1 MSVQSVRLDRV
12 VVACLLA
19 ACMQVTAAADLP
31 RKQFEIRVEETGT
44 RFGRAAMTSQGLP
57 LNRRY
62 AELDAKEQAVVRA
75 NYEGMPEADEPP
87 FPADGLLPVLTTL
100 HIGAE
105 RGFPVGK
112 MAIVV
117 DVDSSGKVQHAQTYG
132 KVDADFS
139 RFAAS
144 VLARTPFKPAVCA
157 GKPCSMQ
164 YVLRIEFGGV

>member
-1 MSVQSVRLDRV
+1 MSFHWSWMM
-12 VVACLLA
+12 AGGLLA
-19 ACMQVTAAADLP
+19 AALQAGAADLP
-31 RKQFEIRVEETGT
+31 RKQFELRVEETGT
-44 RFGRAAMTSQGLP
+44 RFGRAAMTSSGLP

-62 AELDAKEQAVVRA
+62 ADLDANEKAIVRA

-87 FPADGLLPVLTTL
+87 FPADGLLPVMTTL

-105 RGFPVGK
+105 RGFPKGK

-117 DVDSSGKVQHAQTYG
+117 DVDSTGKVQHAQSYG

-157 GKPCSMQ
+157 GQPCAMQ
-164 YVLRIEFGGV
+164 YVMRIEFGLL

>member
-1 MSVQSVRLDRV
+1 MSFHLGRV
-12 VVACLLA
+12 MAACLLA
-19 ACMQVTAAADLP
+19 ACVQVAAAADLP
-31 RKQFEIRVEETGT
+31 RKQFELRVEETGT

-62 AELDAKEQAVVRA
+62 AELDAKEKALVRA

-87 FPADGLLPVLTTL
+87 FPADGLLPVMTTL

-105 RGFPVGK
+105 RGFPLGK
-112 MAIVV
+112 LAVVV
-117 DVDSSGKVQHAQTYG
+117 DVDSSGKVQHAQTFG
-132 KVDADFS
+132 KVDADFA

-157 GKPCSMQ
+157 GNPCAMQ
-164 YVLRIEFGGV
+164 YVFRIEFGGV